1 MRRRLSSALLL
12 ALVLAPWPAAARDKE
27 SDDAFAATIPG
38 PPPPPPA
45 NGAIFQGGYVP
56 LTSGG
61 RAGRVGD
68 IVTIQLVERSEEHT
82 SELQSL
88 MRSSYAVFCL
98 KKQKEE
104 NNKYSTD
111 NRHETNT

>member
-68 IVTIQLVERSEEHT
+68 IVTIQLVERTIASKSSASGT
-82 SELQSL
+82 QRDSSFGLQIGSAL
-88 MRSSYAVFCL
+88 CRERVC
-98 KKQKEE
+98 Q
-104 NNKYSTD
+104 
-111 NRHETNT
+111 